1 MEVLSI
7 TNDRLLTLQLTEEE
21 QRMLIEYAIN
31 KILEEEIKKHE
42 QLIQNKKSPSKHY
55 DSVG

>member
-7 TNDRLLTLQLTEEE
+7 TNDGLLTLQLTEEE
-21 QRMLIEYAIN
+21 QRMLIEYAVN

-42 QLIQNKKSPSKHY
+42 QLIQSPKPPSKYY